1 MPETVTAGPWE
12 RGGDDEPASGILEF
26 AVLGLLRESPMHGY
40 ELRKRLNTSLGVFR
54 AFSYGTL
61 YPCLK
66 TLVASGWLIEES
78 GSAPEDAL
86 AAPLTGRRAKI
97 VYRLTAEGKEHFE
110 ELLSQTGPDAY
121 EDEHFAARF
130 AFFGQTSRDV
140 RMRVLEGRRSR
151 LEERLEKMR
160 ASLARTRERLDD
172 YTLELQRHGME
183 SVEREVRWLNEL
195 IESERAG
202 RDQQRCRFRGAPTR
216 RTPHLERRAA
226 CPGPGRTTP
235 GRIRP
240 TTPPRE
246 GRSRSS
252 LEYTQGAT
260 GMGSVRVAIVGVGNC
275 AASLVQGVEYYK
287 DADPAAKVPGPDA
300 RAVRRVP
307 RP

>member
-1 MPETVTAGPWE
+1 MSK
-12 RGGDDEPASGILEF
+12 RSGILEF

-40 ELRKRLNTSLGVFR
+40 ELRKRLNTSLGIFR

-66 TLVASGWLIEES
+66 ALVANGLLVEEP
-78 GSAPEDAL
+78 GSAFEDARAASL
-86 AAPLTGRRAKI
+86 AGRRAKI

-110 ELLSQTGPDAY
+110 ELLARTGPDTW

-130 AFFGQTSRDV
+130 AFFGQTERDV

-202 RDQQRCRFRGAPTR
+202 RVLHSVHDAQDAGD
-216 RTPHLERRAA
+216 PHGSGDEHGTDERR
-226 CPGPGRTTP
+226 PPGRRGTGPAEGAAGQHTS
-235 GRIRP
+235 GE
-240 TTPPRE
+240 TDGLPR
-246 GRSRSS
+246 RRD
-252 LEYTQGAT
+252 
-260 GMGSVRVAIVGVGNC
+260 
-275 AASLVQGVEYYK
+275 AASAEGSPSRHPGSP
-287 DADPAAKVPGPDA
+287 DPSDDTAT
-300 RAVRRVP
+300 
-307 RP
+307 